1 MNADIARFLQQ
12 QTCVTICMM
21 GEKDKPYSFSCF
33 YAFNEE
39 KGLFYFKSSAAAY
52 HSQLLSINP
61 LVAGTVL
68 PDKLNKL
75 LIKGVQ
81 FEGLVLN
88 EQDRLTEN
96 ASYLY
101 HKRHPL
107 ALTIK
112 GEITTIRIDRIKMT
126 DGTKGFARKTFWN
139 REELV

>member
-1 MNADIARFLQQ
+1 MNATIVRFLQQ
-12 QTCVTICMM
+12 QTCVTICTMK
-21 GEKDKPYSFSCF
+21 EKGKPYCFSCF
-33 YAFNEE
+33 YAFNDE
-39 KGLFYFKSSAAAY
+39 KGLFYFKSSAESY

-81 FEGLVLN
+81 FEGAALN
-88 EQDRLTEN
+88 EQDSLTEN
-96 ASYLY
+96 ASFLY
-101 HKRHPL
+101 HRRHPL

-126 DGTKGFARKTFWN
+126 DGTKGFARKIFWN
-139 REELV
+139 RDKFV